1 MAKNNVTSAGIG
13 RAIFSTRLQLTLQ
26 AAKMCIEWGLIPGF
40 LIPMCIWFSNTSG
53 HDIDIV
59 KAHFI
64 AAIADQNKHSEWLI
78 RDEKGVLKRVWAF
91 SSASKEPS
99 QDLLPREALA
109 SLDATEYA
117 WPHFKFTLYLSIF
130 LGLLGYFGVW
140 FLLDQLG
147 ERSQDNKRIR
157 GGQYL
162 VPERDLDRLV
172 RVDSRKIKHG
182 FKGFGLKFADVTL
195 PPLAP
200 TMGTLVQGAAGS
212 GKSLAIHDLMQQVFK
227 AGRKCVIYDQS
238 GEFFKAYFRPGKD
251 VFFNPGLVGSAPW
264 SLFDEVAYD
273 YDANKLA
280 LGFLPKKENASGNTF
295 FEDAARALFTTLL
308 RRLKR
313 LGSTDTADLPKA
325 LLHLT
330 PDELDELIKQSIASA
345 SVGQDAKGQ
354 RQGVIASMSVYLDG
368 MSLVQSGRWTVKDF
382 INSEDDSRLFILNDS
397 STKDMFLPM
406 FRLMLQLAFSAIEAK
421 QEVVHEDRFWFF
433 LDEVHTLGDIK
444 LDEAVATLRKYGVA
458 IVSGVQS
465 RSQFDSL
472 LGDKRAATVLSCFS
486 TNLILRMTEPDMQK
500 KAAEFIGKM
509 EVESTNQNQALAVN
523 EMRDGAGITKMDSE
537 KWVVMPS
544 ELGDLGVGKGF
555 LKLTGGYPTAKIDY
569 SSWLKDKAKMASFSP
584 KVELPEKD
592 ERFLALLDSRVGASS
607 GAGAGGKTP
616 WELIAQD
623 ALATKNAKLQQAN
636 TEMSQV
642 APLTKLVVPEPGD
655 LPPPMSH
662 DIQDAIVRANQAEL
676 FETVQ
681 SKESS

>member
-1 MAKNNVTSAGIG
+1 MAKNSVTGAGIG

-26 AAKMCIEWGLIPGF
+26 ATKMCIEWGLIPGF
-40 LIPMCIWFSNTSG
+40 LIPMFIWFTHTSG

-59 KAHFI
+59 KVHLI
-64 AAIADQNKHSEWLI
+64 AAMADENKHSEWQI
-78 RDEKGVLKRVWAF
+78 RDRSGNLMRVWAMTDTK
-91 SSASKEPS
+91 AS
-99 QDLLPREALA
+99 QDLLPREVIAALD
-109 SLDATEYA
+109 SSESA
-117 WPHFKFTLYLSIF
+117 WPVFKFTLFTSMGIAIASYAL
-130 LGLLGYFGVW
+130 VW
-140 FLLDQLG
+140 FLLNQLG

-157 GGQYL
+157 GGQNIL
-162 VPERDLDRLV
+162 AARELNRRV
-172 RVDSRKIKHG
+172 RADNRKLKFG
-182 FKGFGLKFADVTL
+182 FTGFGLKVADVTL

-200 TMGTLVQGAAGS
+200 TMGMLLQGAAGS

-251 VFFNPGLVGSAPW
+251 VFFNPALLGSVPW

-280 LGFLPKKENASGNTF
+280 LGFLPKKEIASGNSF
-295 FEDAARALFTTLL
+295 FEDAARALFTTIL

-313 LGSTDTADLPKA
+313 LGSTDTADIPKA
-325 LLHLT
+325 LLQLT

-368 MSLVQSGRWTVKDF
+368 MSLVQSGRWTVRDF
-382 INSEDDSRLFILNDS
+382 INSDDDSRLFILNDS
-397 STKDMFLPM
+397 STKEMFLPM

-421 QEVVHEDRFWFF
+421 QEAVHEDRFWFF

-444 LDEAVATLRKYGVA
+444 LDEAVATLRKYGVS

-486 TNLILRMTEPDMQK
+486 TNLILRITEPDMQK

-523 EMRDGAGITKMDSE
+523 ETRDGAGITKMDSE
-537 KWVVMPS
+537 KWLVMPS
-544 ELGDLGVGKGF
+544 EFGDLAVGQGF
-555 LKLTGGYPTAKIDY
+555 LKLSGGYPAAKVDY
-569 SSWLKDKAKMASFSP
+569 SHWLKDKAKMASFAP
-584 KVELPEKD
+584 KVELPGKD
-592 ERFLALLDSRVGASS
+592 SRFLALLDSRVSS
-607 GAGAGGKTP
+607 SSTSKTP
-616 WELIAQD
+616 WELIAHD
-623 ALATKNAKLQQAN
+623 ALETKKAKLEEKKKAS
-636 TEMSQV
+636 EMGPV
-642 APLTKLVVPEPGD
+642 EVPEASVEASVEVPEAAVD
-655 LPPPMSH
+655 LAANPADFDSL
-662 DIQDAIVRANQAEL
+662 DVRA
-676 FETVQ
+676 
-681 SKESS
+681 